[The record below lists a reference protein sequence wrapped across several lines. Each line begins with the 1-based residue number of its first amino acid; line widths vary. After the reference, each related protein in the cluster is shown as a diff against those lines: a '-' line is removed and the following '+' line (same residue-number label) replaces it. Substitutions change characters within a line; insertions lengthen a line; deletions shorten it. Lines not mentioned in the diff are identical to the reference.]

1 MSTVL
6 PRGPGHLPPSSAQP
20 GPGQPP
26 AEPST
31 TVHVVD
37 PEDKEDEFAKAHSP
51 TSSTWG
57 GARREEEALGTGPRP
72 GGLGL
77 GVPPVAGWSSSS
89 SSYTSRPL
97 LGFWRRRRQRRGS
110 AHDDDENEPATLPS
124 VFDDPETADKY
135 WPRPGWE
142 NAHRFDPA
150 ARWTRGEERRLVR
163 KMDRRVV
170 VFAVVMFMALEIDRA
185 NLAQALTDNLLG
197 DLALTTDDY
206 NLGNSVFRLAFLCSE
221 LPSQLVSKWMGPD
234 RWIPTQL
241 TIWSV
246 VAASQFWLSGRTSFL
261 TIRALLGIL
270 QGGFIPDVSRAQ

>member
-6 PRGPGHLPPSSAQP
+6 PRGPGYLPSSAQP
-20 GPGQPP
+20 ESPRQPP
-26 AEPST
+26 EPST

-37 PEDKEDEFAKAHSP
+37 PEDKEDEFTKAHSP

-57 GARREEEALGTGPRP
+57 GARGEEEPGTARH
-72 GGLGL
+72 GLGL
-77 GVPPVAGWSSSS
+77 GVPPVAGWSS

-124 VFDDPETADKY
+124 VFDNPETADKY
-135 WPRPGWE
+135 WPRPDWE